1 MAEFVPYETV
11 AEEVTA
17 EFIEKKSRFIG
28 VIAPVETEAEALAFI
43 AAQRE
48 KYPGATHY
56 VHAYVLRENNT
67 LRFTDDGE
75 PSGTAGKPALEVLT
89 REGLTDVACIVI
101 RYFGGIL
108 LGAGGL
114 TRAYARGARDAVAA
128 AQRVRMV
135 PSISFELKVSYA
147 AWQRLS
153 RVLPKYGV
161 RQDDLE
167 YGEDICLSGSVETAD
182 FAPLCEAVRE
192 HTAGAALPV
201 KTGEGIR
208 PRDVE

>member
-11 AEEVTA
+11 DGEVCA

-28 VIAPVETEAEALAFI
+28 LLAPVKTEAEALAFI

-67 LRFTDDGE
+67 LRFADDGE
-75 PSGTAGKPALEVLT
+75 PSGTAGKPALEVLV
-89 REGLTDVACIVI
+89 REGITDVVSVVV

-114 TRAYARGARDAVAA
+114 VRAYARSARDAVAA
-128 AQRVRMV
+128 ACRVRMV
-135 PSISFELKVSYA
+135 PCVRFSLTVSYA
-147 AWQRLS
+147 AWQRIS
-153 RVLPKYGV
+153 RILPTYGV
-161 RQDDLE
+161 REESLD
-167 YGEDICLSGSVETAD
+167 YGAEICLCGNVETGEFDA
-182 FAPLCEAVRE
+182 LSEAVRE
-192 HTAGAALPV
+192 HTAGAVLPV
-201 KTGEGIR
+201 RLEDGIR
-208 PRDVE
+208 PREL

>member
-1 MAEFVPYETV
+1 MLEHTVYETV
-11 AEEVTA
+11 AAPCAA

-28 VIAPVETEAEALAFI
+28 VMAPVTTEAEALAFI

-48 KYPGATHY
+48 AYPAATHY

-89 REGLTDVACIVI
+89 REGLQDVVCVII
-101 RYFGGIL
+101 RYFGGTL

-114 TRAYARGARDAVAA
+114 TRAYARAARDAVAA
-128 AQRVRMV
+128 ARRVRMLPCV
-135 PSISFELKVSYA
+135 RFCLRLSYA

-153 RVLPKYGV
+153 RTLPKYGV
-161 RQDDLE
+161 DTEEVE
-167 YGEDICLSGSVETAD
+167 YGGEITLRGNVEQAD
-182 FAPLCEAVRE
+182 FAPFCEAVRE
-192 HTAGAALPV
+192 QTAGAALPEPLG
-201 KTGEGIR
+201 TTLR
-208 PRDVE
+208 PRDL